1 MASGTPGADAVDPY
15 RWSSDLN
22 ETIVSRMSETV
33 TSPSQGLIAAQAELA
48 SLQTQMD
55 EARDEADPNL
65 LILQQVKEELEFYF
79 LAHQEQ
85 DQQLQQHR
93 EAMARAQA
101 LIEALLERLE
111 QQR

>member
-1 MASGTPGADAVDPY
+1 M
-15 RWSSDLN
+15 
-22 ETIVSRMSETV
+22 
-33 TSPSQGLIAAQAELA
+33 
-48 SLQTQMD
+48 
-55 EARDEADPNL
+55 
-65 LILQQVKEELEFYF
+65 LQQVQEELEFYF

>member
-1 MASGTPGADAVDPY
+1 MASGTPGEDEMVPY
-15 RWSSDLN
+15 PWSRDLN
-22 ETIVSRMSETV
+22 EIMVSRMSEIV
-33 TSPSQGLIAAQAELA
+33 TSPSQELIAVQAELA
-48 SLQTQMD
+48 SLQTQLD
-55 EARDEADPNL
+55 EARDEAELNL
-65 LILQQVKEELEFYF
+65 LMLQQVQEELEFYF